1 MEACEDY
8 QHQKD
13 FLTTQLI
20 FQGLKCVWFGGFFG
34 GWFFVVVGGLFGC
47 CVGAFLFSGV
57 WLCGV
62 IFLLVCVFPFSP
74 LDEDGIVGFILV
86 CSHFLLN
93 FTFIAS
99 CLNFKCLSR
108 IPMIISDNA

>member
-34 GWFFVVVGGLFGC
+34 GCFFVVVGGLFG
-47 CVGAFLFSGV
+47 L
-57 WLCGV
+57 LCWGFFV
-62 IFLLVCVFPFSP
+62 FWGLALWCYFLLVCVFPFSP